1 MSEYS
6 FEISALDTHV
16 ALDCEAAR
24 AEREGMTAV
33 AKHQRAAALHLRN
46 AVAHMRDLCPEGYRV
61 KTSIVVTHVPDV
73 NAVLRD
79 DVRER
84 RSA

>member
-6 FEISALDTHV
+6 FEVSAQDV
-16 ALDCEAAR
+16 QIALDCEADR
-24 AEREGMTAV
+24 AKREGITSV
-33 AKHQRAAALHLRN
+33 EQRQRKAALHIRN
-46 AVAHMRDLCPEGYRV
+46 AEAHMSFLAPEGYRV
-61 KTSIVVTHVPDV
+61 RTRIVFDFVPNV

-84 RSA
+84 RV